1 MNLEVKKSYS
11 TIVQYLIENSV
22 LEKSNYDIKLLTERQ
37 KKWLELSPAIYVI
50 GPKTQMDFF
59 IKDADKQGFLP
70 LVNFLYPKMINELF
84 KTHRN
89 DCDIIIE
96 WIIEEHGG
104 KPFESE
110 MYEFYIFGCHISHII
125 ISIDIIKNGYKRALI
140 FENDSKFYQ
149 YVENE
154 TLDKLINLYKN
165 DLNNEIGFLNLGFS
179 FKENQQQE
187 FKLFKGQ
194 TATTHTYI
202 INQKISKFLVDTI
215 DTNKERPKGKNFLN
229 NEKEFSYRCGADG
242 FFGGFVD
249 NFYLNLPLT
258 YQQFIGTNREQG
270 YL

>member
-11 TIVQYLIENSV
+11 TIVQYLIENSI
-22 LEKSNYDIKLLTERQ
+22 LKKTEYSLDSINGRQ
-37 KKWLELSPAIYVI
+37 EKWLDLVPAIYVI
-50 GPKTQMDFF
+50 GSENQMNFF
-59 IKDADKQGFLP
+59 DKEADSQGFLP
-70 LVNFLYPKMINELF
+70 LVNYLYPKMINELLI
-84 KTHRN
+84 THPT
-89 DCDIIIE
+89 DCQNIIN
-96 WIIEEHGG
+96 WIIEQFGG
-104 KPFESE
+104 PPFEPH
-110 MYEFYIFGCHISHII
+110 MYEFYIFGCHISHVI
-125 ISIDIIKNGYKRALI
+125 ISMDIIKNNYKRALI

-165 DLNNEIGFLNLGFS
+165 DLDNEIGFLNLGFS
-179 FKENQQQE
+179 LKENQQQE

-202 INQKISKFLVDTI
+202 INQKISKFLVDAI